1 MLAVSLSTSLKAIFL
16 ISSLD
21 KFEIS
26 FGNTFSISAF
36 SASVTSDFLYKSLAT
51 VSTTWVLS
59 VSDGWAFE
67 LLLAFVSSTAGVSSV
82 AALFVSSA
90 AGASSVSTLFVSS
103 AFGAFS
109 VAALLVS
116 SAFGASSVS
125 TLSVSSVFGAS
136 SVAVF
141 SVSSAFGASSVAAL
155 LVSSAAGASSVV
167 ALSVSSVFGAS
178 SVALSVSSAFGASSV
193 VALSVSSVFGASSVA
208 LSVSSAAGASSVSIL
223 SVPSA
228 FGASSV
234 VACSVVSAFSSVDA
248 CSVVFAFSSVDAC
261 SVVSLVTST
270 CSGISDSFEF
280 AEDCSIVWTLPFT
293 LLASELSSCFWVVL
307 FSAASAWSFATPKI
321 KVAPTKIE
329 AVPTVKR
336 LIEYLL
342 SLFGRKS
349 SFFFEFLFIQLTTP
363 KN

>member
-67 LLLAFVSSTAGVSSV
+67 LLLAFVSS
-82 AALFVSSA
+82 A

-116 SAFGASSVS
+116 S
-125 TLSVSSVFGAS
+125 
-136 SVAVF
+136 
-141 SVSSAFGASSVAAL
+141 
-155 LVSSAAGASSVV
+155 
-167 ALSVSSVFGAS
+167 VFGAS

-193 VALSVSSVFGASSVA
+193 AALLVSSTAGASSFVALSVSSVFGASSVA
-208 LSVSSAAGASSVSIL
+208 LSVSSAAGASSFVDASL
-223 SVPSA
+223 VASLL
-228 FGASSV
+228 GASSFV
-234 VACSVVSAFSSVDA
+234 GASLVASLLGASSFVGASLVASLLGTSSFVGASLVASLLGASSFVGASLALLSATF
-248 CSVVFAFSSVDAC
+248 SVVFDFWC
-261 SVVSLVTST
+261 S
-270 CSGISDSFEF
+270 
-280 AEDCSIVWTLPFT
+280 
-293 LLASELSSCFWVVL
+293 
-307 FSAASAWSFATPKI
+307 SAACASFPI
-321 KVAPTKIE
+321 PNNRVDPTNID
-329 AVPTVKR
+329 AVPTVNL
-336 LIEYLL
+336 LIEYLFNL
-342 SLFGRKS
+342 LGKKS
-349 SFFFEFLFIQLTTP
+349 NFFFNKNTPFLNLYRILNPTL
-363 KN
+363 

>member
-116 SAFGASSVS
+116 S
-125 TLSVSSVFGAS
+125 
-136 SVAVF
+136 
-141 SVSSAFGASSVAAL
+141 
-155 LVSSAAGASSVV
+155 
-167 ALSVSSVFGAS
+167 
-178 SVALSVSSAFGASSV
+178 
-193 VALSVSSVFGASSVA
+193 VFGASSVA
-208 LSVSSAAGASSVSIL
+208 LSVSSAAGASSFVDASL
-223 SVPSA
+223 VASLL
-228 FGASSV
+228 GASSFV
-234 VACSVVSAFSSVDA
+234 GASLALLSATF
-248 CSVVFAFSSVDAC
+248 SVVFDFWC
-261 SVVSLVTST
+261 S
-270 CSGISDSFEF
+270 
-280 AEDCSIVWTLPFT
+280 
-293 LLASELSSCFWVVL
+293 
-307 FSAASAWSFATPKI
+307 SAACASFPI
-321 KVAPTKIE
+321 PNNRVDPTNID
-329 AVPTVKR
+329 P
-336 LIEYLL
+336 YLL
-342 SLFGRKS
+342 
-349 SFFFEFLFIQLTTP
+349 
-363 KN
+363 

>member
-116 SAFGASSVS
+116 S
-125 TLSVSSVFGAS
+125 VFGAS
-136 SVAVF
+136 SVAL

-155 LVSSAAGASSVV
+155 LVSSTA
-167 ALSVSSVFGAS
+167 
-178 SVALSVSSAFGASSV
+178 GASSV

-208 LSVSSAAGASSVSIL
+208 LSVSSAAGASSFVDASL
-223 SVPSA
+223 VASLL
-228 FGASSV
+228 GASSFV
-234 VACSVVSAFSSVDA
+234 GASLVASLLGASSFVGASLVASLLGTSSFVGASLVASLLGASSFVGASLALLSATF
-248 CSVVFAFSSVDAC
+248 SVVFDFWC
-261 SVVSLVTST
+261 S
-270 CSGISDSFEF
+270 
-280 AEDCSIVWTLPFT
+280 
-293 LLASELSSCFWVVL
+293 
-307 FSAASAWSFATPKI
+307 SAACASFPI
-321 KVAPTKIE
+321 PNNRVDPTNID
-329 AVPTVKR
+329 AVPTVNL
-336 LIEYLL
+336 LIEYLFNL
-342 SLFGRKS
+342 LGKKS
-349 SFFFEFLFIQLTTP
+349 NFFFNKNTPFLNLYRILNPTL
-363 KN
+363 

>member
-1 MLAVSLSTSLKAIFL
+1 MLLTERNVALGCAFSLLAVSLSTSLKAIFL

-116 SAFGASSVS
+116 S
-125 TLSVSSVFGAS
+125 
-136 SVAVF
+136 
-141 SVSSAFGASSVAAL
+141 
-155 LVSSAAGASSVV
+155 
-167 ALSVSSVFGAS
+167 VFGAS

-193 VALSVSSVFGASSVA
+193 AALLVSSTFGASSVAALLVSSTAGASSFVALSVSSVFGASSVA
-208 LSVSSAAGASSVSIL
+208 LSVSSAAGASSFVDASL
-223 SVPSA
+223 VASLL
-228 FGASSV
+228 GASSFV
-234 VACSVVSAFSSVDA
+234 GASLVASLLGASSFVGASLVASLLGTSSFVGASLVASLLGASSFVGASLALLSATF
-248 CSVVFAFSSVDAC
+248 SVVFDFWC
-261 SVVSLVTST
+261 S
-270 CSGISDSFEF
+270 
-280 AEDCSIVWTLPFT
+280 
-293 LLASELSSCFWVVL
+293 
-307 FSAASAWSFATPKI
+307 SAACASFPI
-321 KVAPTKIE
+321 PNNRVDPTNID
-329 AVPTVKR
+329 AVPTVNL
-336 LIEYLL
+336 LIEYLFNL
-342 SLFGRKS
+342 LGKKS
-349 SFFFEFLFIQLTTP
+349 NFFFNKNTPFLNLYRILNPTL
-363 KN
+363 

>member
-1 MLAVSLSTSLKAIFL
+1 M
-16 ISSLD
+16 
-21 KFEIS
+21 
-26 FGNTFSISAF
+26 
-36 SASVTSDFLYKSLAT
+36 SVP
-51 VSTTWVLS
+51 
-59 VSDGWAFE
+59 
-67 LLLAFVSSTAGVSSV
+67 
-82 AALFVSSA
+82 
-90 AGASSVSTLFVSS
+90 
-103 AFGAFS
+103 
-109 VAALLVS
+109 
-116 SAFGASSVS
+116 
-125 TLSVSSVFGAS
+125 
-136 SVAVF
+136 
-141 SVSSAFGASSVAAL
+141 
-155 LVSSAAGASSVV
+155 
-167 ALSVSSVFGAS
+167 
-178 SVALSVSSAFGASSV
+178 SAFGASSV

-208 LSVSSAAGASSVSIL
+208 LSVSSAAGASSVSTL

-234 VACSVVSAFSSVDA
+234 VACSVVS
-248 CSVVFAFSSVDAC
+248 AFSSVDAC

>member
-116 SAFGASSVS
+116 S
-125 TLSVSSVFGAS
+125 
-136 SVAVF
+136 
-141 SVSSAFGASSVAAL
+141 
-155 LVSSAAGASSVV
+155 
-167 ALSVSSVFGAS
+167 VFGAS

-193 VALSVSSVFGASSVA
+193 AALLVSSTAGASSFVALSVSSVFGASSVA
-208 LSVSSAAGASSVSIL
+208 LSVSSAAGASSFVDASL
-223 SVPSA
+223 VASLL
-228 FGASSV
+228 GASSFV
-234 VACSVVSAFSSVDA
+234 GASLALLSATF
-248 CSVVFAFSSVDAC
+248 SVVFDFWC
-261 SVVSLVTST
+261 S
-270 CSGISDSFEF
+270 
-280 AEDCSIVWTLPFT
+280 
-293 LLASELSSCFWVVL
+293 
-307 FSAASAWSFATPKI
+307 SAACASFPI
-321 KVAPTKIE
+321 PNNRVDPTNRCR
-329 AVPTVKR
+329 T
-336 LIEYLL
+336 YC
-342 SLFGRKS
+342 KS
-349 SFFFEFLFIQLTTP
+349 SNWILIQLIR
-363 KN
+363 

>member
-1 MLAVSLSTSLKAIFL
+1 MLLTERNVALGCAFSLLAVSLSTSLKAIFL

-116 SAFGASSVS
+116 S
-125 TLSVSSVFGAS
+125 
-136 SVAVF
+136 
-141 SVSSAFGASSVAAL
+141 
-155 LVSSAAGASSVV
+155 
-167 ALSVSSVFGAS
+167 VFGAS

-193 VALSVSSVFGASSVA
+193 AALLVSSTAGASSFVALSVSSVFGASSVA
-208 LSVSSAAGASSVSIL
+208 LSVSSAAGASSFVDASL
-223 SVPSA
+223 VASLL
-228 FGASSV
+228 GASSFV
-234 VACSVVSAFSSVDA
+234 GASLVASLLGASSFVGASLVASLLGTSSFVGASLVASLLGASSFVGASLALLSATF
-248 CSVVFAFSSVDAC
+248 SVVFDFWC
-261 SVVSLVTST
+261 S
-270 CSGISDSFEF
+270 
-280 AEDCSIVWTLPFT
+280 
-293 LLASELSSCFWVVL
+293 
-307 FSAASAWSFATPKI
+307 SAACASFPI
-321 KVAPTKIE
+321 PNNRVDPTNID
-329 AVPTVKR
+329 AVPTVNL
-336 LIEYLL
+336 LIEYLFNL
-342 SLFGRKS
+342 LGKKS
-349 SFFFEFLFIQLTTP
+349 NFFFNKNTPFLNLYRILNPTL
-363 KN
+363 